1 MTGHRHRGDS
11 GLTLVEVLVGITLLA
26 LLGALIANGMD
37 FGGRIWN
44 RAERR
49 SAGTDEIGLVQ
60 GLLRRTLAAARPAYR
75 SADRRDPAISFA
87 GEPDTLDVV
96 APQPAADGPGTW
108 THERFGLLRHGGASA
123 LYVDLRWDAAQGRGE
138 VQGPAAR
145 VMLLD
150 HVSHL
155 RFAYFGAGAPGEA
168 PGWQDRWIGQARL
181 PSLVRVTIVRDDP
194 ALGVWPELVV
204 RPRVT
209 ANAGCVYDPLT
220 GRCPR
225 EALR

>member
-1 MTGHRHRGDS
+1 MTGRGRGGEA

-37 FGGRIWN
+37 FGARAWS

-49 SAGTDEIGLVQ
+49 TAGTDDIGLVQ
-60 GLLRRTLAAARPAYR
+60 GFLRRTLAAARPAYR
-75 SADRRDPAISFA
+75 APDLRDATITFA
-87 GEPDTLDVV
+87 GEPDTLDLV
-96 APQPAADGPGTW
+96 APQPAGDGPGSW
-108 THERFGLLRHGGASA
+108 THERFRLLRHGASSA
-123 LYVDLRWDAAQGRGE
+123 LYVDLRWYMAEGE
-138 VQGPAAR
+138 VQPPAAR

-150 HVSHL
+150 HVSQL
-155 RFAYFGAGAPGEA
+155 RFAYFGAPAPGEA
-168 PGWQDRWIGQARL
+168 PGWQDRWTGQTAL
-181 PSLVRVTIVRDDP
+181 PALVRVTIVRDDP

-209 ANAGCVYDPLT
+209 ANAGCVYDALS

-225 EALR
+225 EAVR